1 MFLHFWSCETLRRPI
16 GVLSPCLSR
25 FVLAVKKHR
34 IHPGGRAVD
43 AIANDEAHEVSPHLF
58 PPKLRASFRRAPL
71 FSLVLS
77 LSSEFS
83 LVLPLLLLETFCLT
97 FCQTLSRP
105 LASSRVFS
113 FPHAR
118 QNPPVESSLFLS

>member
-16 GVLSPCLSR
+16 GALSPCLSL

-58 PPKLRASFRRAPL
+58 PPELRASFRRAPL

-83 LVLPLLLLETFCLT
+83 LVLPLLLLEML
-97 FCQTLSRP
+97 LLVGP
-105 LASSRVFS
+105 APAAL
-113 FPHAR
+113 
-118 QNPPVESSLFLS
+118 PPQRCRLRGH

>member
-16 GVLSPCLSR
+16 GVLSPCLSL

-58 PPKLRASFRRAPL
+58 SPKTPC
-71 FSLVLS
+71 VLS
-77 LSSEFS
+77 SCSRVLTRALCSSEFS